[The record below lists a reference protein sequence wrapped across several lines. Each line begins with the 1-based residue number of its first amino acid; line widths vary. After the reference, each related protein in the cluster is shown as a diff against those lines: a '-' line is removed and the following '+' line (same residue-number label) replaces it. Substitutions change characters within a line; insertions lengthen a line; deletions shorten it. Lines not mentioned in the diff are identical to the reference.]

1 MSCSSPLHRP
11 VPCVPADGDLDATL
25 FAPTDKAFEALL
37 KQLKLTAAQLL
48 NDTALVQDVLAY
60 HVIPGDAL
68 DADDLKNGK
77 SYSTMLKGK
86 KLKVGV
92 GCSTATHL
100 QAWPWFL
107 AHSSFPCHSAA
118 LPGLLQIKK
127 NDEGVFVLTVAGQ
140 EVPVKI
146 ADLEAGDAIVHVID
160 EVLLP
165 LESEGGKAPAP
176 APSKPTTPTGDGCT
190 YTVKEGD
197 TLFDIAAVRGACA
210 RDGLDVGAA
219 QPHAPFPCRRP
230 HHSPPRPP
238 GPRLLPAP
246 QKYDTTL
253 EDLVALN
260 KQIEDPELILPGDE
274 IKLKEC

>member
-1 MSCSSPLHRP
+1 MQQKAFILLVAGLALLAR
-11 VPCVPADGDLDATL
+11 PADGDLDATL

-86 KLKVGV
+86 KLK
-92 GCSTATHL
+92 
-100 QAWPWFL
+100 
-107 AHSSFPCHSAA
+107 
-118 LPGLLQIKK
+118 IKK

-176 APSKPTTPTGDGCT
+176 SPSKPTTPTGDGCT

-197 TLFDIAAVRGACA
+197 TLFDIAA
-210 RDGLDVGAA
+210 
-219 QPHAPFPCRRP
+219 
-230 HHSPPRPP
+230 
-238 GPRLLPAP
+238 
-246 QKYDTTL
+246 KYDTTL